1 MNASNIVVKNIN
13 DQLKSQKKSREW
25 LAEQTGLSLSMIGHM
40 LSGNRNI
47 IPKRMIQIAQVLGVS
62 SKDLMKDPEKEER
75 FTVKL
80 RGETSNRRSKTEM
93 NSLLFVIEDSIDLK
107 RG

>member
-13 DQLKSQKKSREW
+13 EQLKSQGKSREW
-25 LAEQTGLSLSMIGHM
+25 LAQQTGLSSSMIGHM
-40 LSGNRNI
+40 LTGNRNI
-47 IPKRMIQIAQVLGVS
+47 IPKRMVQIAQALKVS
-62 SKDLMKDPEKEER
+62 PNVLMKDPAKEER

-80 RGETSNRRSKTEM
+80 RGETSNRRSKTDM
-93 NSLLFVIEDSIDLK
+93 NSLLFIVEDAIDLK

>member
-1 MNASNIVVKNIN
+1 MNTSDTVLKNIN
-13 DQLKSQKKSREW
+13 EQLKSQGKSRDW
-25 LAEQTGLSLSMIGHM
+25 LAQQTGLSSSMIGHM

-47 IPKRMIQIAQVLGVS
+47 IPKRLVQIAQALEVS
-62 SKDLMKDPEKEER
+62 PSVLMKDPAKEER

-93 NSLLFVIEDSIDLK
+93 SSLLFVVEDAIDLK